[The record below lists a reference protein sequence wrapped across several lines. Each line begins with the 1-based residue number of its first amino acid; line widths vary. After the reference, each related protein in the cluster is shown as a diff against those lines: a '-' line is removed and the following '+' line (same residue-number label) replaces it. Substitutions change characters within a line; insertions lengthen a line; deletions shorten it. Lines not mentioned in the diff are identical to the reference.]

1 MSVLDKTIG
10 DGLKQ
15 GAFKIVPTGRYV
27 LRVVDYEVRKAGDKE
42 VVDLKVKVQAPLDDQ
57 NIDGVNL
64 DKQRVRGSLWLTDAA
79 MGPTTRAIRAINPDV
94 PETMSIRDSLEL
106 LTERDFGGV
115 LIHKTRNGSDRVDV
129 DVDKYFAL

>member
-64 DKQRVRGSLWLTDAA
+64 DKRLALAHRCGH
-79 MGPTTRAIRAINPDV
+79 GPHHPCHPRHQSRRAGD
-94 PETMSIRDSLEL
+94 
-106 LTERDFGGV
+106 
-115 LIHKTRNGSDRVDV
+115 DV
-129 DVDKYFAL
+129 DP